1 MKAKIYI
8 FFVFICF
15 FSYLSGQ
22 VEIDEPEELDIIQQ
36 NIEYIAEESGVE
48 EADFSELTE
57 KLEYYLKHPIN
68 LNKTTVDE
76 LRDLGLLTDIQI
88 INFFDHIQRNGKLHS
103 LYELQSIE
111 GWDLATINKILPF
124 VKISDVGVAHKYNFS
139 EVMKEGNSQLF
150 IRYMQT
156 LEKQKGYKAIDDSTL
171 AANPNSRYLGSPYK
185 LYTRYQF
192 KYYNLISFGFTAEK
206 DPGEEFFKGTQK
218 QGFDFY
224 SAHFFI
230 RNVGPFKAIALGDY
244 NLQLGQGLTMW
255 TGMSFGKTAD
265 AVFTKR
271 NATGIKQ
278 YTSADEN
285 RFLRG
290 VALNAKIS
298 KRLEIL
304 GFVSYKK
311 IDASVEG
318 DTMSYEDYYISSIV
332 ETGLHNTVSSYNKK
346 DAIKQFIGGGNI
358 QYTSLNKR
366 LRIGATAFTTIL
378 DKPLG
383 SRDELYRMYEFS
395 GTTLNVASIDYS
407 YIWKNFNIFGEEA
420 YSSNGGI
427 ATINGIMAVTDKN
440 LSFSLLHRYF
450 DPKYFVFYASPLQEG
465 SKASNEQ
472 GLYFGLNANLTH
484 KLNLTAYFDLFS
496 FPWLRYR
503 VNAPS
508 EGMEALVQ
516 LNYKFD
522 KKNSIYFRYKHET
535 KYLNKD
541 DLYVKKLIETKK
553 DNYRLN
559 GVFQL
564 SPSFRY
570 KFRVDYVNYR
580 KGDDYDH
587 DGFAVSQ
594 TLSYKKGRFPLSFHL
609 TFIYFDTYSYDERI
623 YGYENDVFYAYSFP
637 SYYYKGARYVINIKY
652 TINKYLDF
660 WAYLART
667 TYFDRN
673 VIGSGLNEIQGN
685 HKTDLHL
692 QLRVK
697 F

>member
-285 RFLRG
+285 RFL
-290 VALNAKIS
+290 
-298 KRLEIL
+298 
-304 GFVSYKK
+304 
-311 IDASVEG
+311 
-318 DTMSYEDYYISSIV
+318 
-332 ETGLHNTVSSYNKK
+332 
-346 DAIKQFIGGGNI
+346 
-358 QYTSLNKR
+358 
-366 LRIGATAFTTIL
+366 
-378 DKPLG
+378 
-383 SRDELYRMYEFS
+383 
-395 GTTLNVASIDYS
+395 
-407 YIWKNFNIFGEEA
+407 
-420 YSSNGGI
+420 
-427 ATINGIMAVTDKN
+427 
-440 LSFSLLHRYF
+440 
-450 DPKYFVFYASPLQEG
+450 
-465 SKASNEQ
+465 
-472 GLYFGLNANLTH
+472 
-484 KLNLTAYFDLFS
+484 
-496 FPWLRYR
+496 
-503 VNAPS
+503 
-508 EGMEALVQ
+508 
-516 LNYKFD
+516 
-522 KKNSIYFRYKHET
+522 
-535 KYLNKD
+535 
-541 DLYVKKLIETKK
+541 
-553 DNYRLN
+553 
-559 GVFQL
+559 
-564 SPSFRY
+564 
-570 KFRVDYVNYR
+570 
-580 KGDDYDH
+580 
-587 DGFAVSQ
+587 
-594 TLSYKKGRFPLSFHL
+594 
-609 TFIYFDTYSYDERI
+609 
-623 YGYENDVFYAYSFP
+623 
-637 SYYYKGARYVINIKY
+637 
-652 TINKYLDF
+652 
-660 WAYLART
+660 
-667 TYFDRN
+667 
-673 VIGSGLNEIQGN
+673 
-685 HKTDLHL
+685 
-692 QLRVK
+692 
-697 F
+697 